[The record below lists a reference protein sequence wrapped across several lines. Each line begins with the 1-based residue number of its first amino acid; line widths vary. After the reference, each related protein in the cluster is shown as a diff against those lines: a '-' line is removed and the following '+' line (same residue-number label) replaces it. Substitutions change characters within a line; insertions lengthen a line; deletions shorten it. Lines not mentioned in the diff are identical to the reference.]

1 MVTDRHLRD
10 EVRRLRQQ
18 VRDLRRAQHNLSE
31 LIIFIINRAV
41 IPRKRRPVDPAGDE
55 HLRQLH
61 DEQGK
66 SYAFLARRLA
76 MERETVRA
84 AVRRARRRRTK

>member
-18 VRDLRRAQHNLSE
+18 VRDLRRAQRNLSE
-31 LIIFIINRAV
+31 MIVYFVTRYVVN
-41 IPRKRRPVDPAGDE
+41 RKRRPVDPAGDE

-76 MERETVRA
+76 MEREAVRA